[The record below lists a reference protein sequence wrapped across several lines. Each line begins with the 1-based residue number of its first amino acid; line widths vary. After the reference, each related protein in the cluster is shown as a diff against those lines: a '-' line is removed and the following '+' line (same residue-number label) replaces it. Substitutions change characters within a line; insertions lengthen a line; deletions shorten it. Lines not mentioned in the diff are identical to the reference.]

1 MRLEPMGKRMAGRKS
16 VGRFVSATLLAVCI
30 AACSDSRPPAA
41 PTGPTNQVGTYTISP
56 PNGTLSGPT
65 GTIAFSIYVECA
77 GSYVTGTSAI
87 RDDGQS
93 VYLGIFLP
101 CRTQMSEYHAA
112 SEDFY
117 TAVWNLGQGG
127 HDVSLG
133 IVIGIDEA
141 AIRAGNVLY
150 RSPKLA
156 TWHVP

>member
-1 MRLEPMGKRMAGRKS
+1 MGRLIAGRRSLGPS
-16 VGRFVSATLLAVCI
+16 VILTLLAVST

-41 PTGPTNQVGTYTISP
+41 PTGPTNQVGTYTIVP
-56 PNGTLSGPT
+56 PNGPLSSPT
-65 GTIAFSIYVECA
+65 GDIAFSINVECA
-77 GSYVTGTSAI
+77 GSYVTGASAI
-87 RDDGQS
+87 RDDGQF
-93 VYLGIFLP
+93 VYLGVFLP

-117 TAVWNLGQGG
+117 TSVWSLGQGG

-133 IVIGIDEA
+133 IVIGVDEA
-141 AIRAGNVLY
+141 TIRAGNVLY